1 MISSKSPCTAMII
14 VISGFIPLVALA
26 EEKKEKKNL
35 LKFNKDA
42 PSSPLKNIF

>member
-1 MISSKSPCTAMII
+1 MISSKSPCTAVII
-14 VISGFIPLVALA
+14 LISGFIPLVALV
-26 EEKKEKKNL
+26 EKKL

>member
-14 VISGFIPLVALA
+14 LISGFIPLVALV
-26 EEKKEKKNL
+26 EKNKKTNL